1 MAEAIIS
8 RVISAWGEFVTK
20 LLTLR
25 GFLPAWDL
33 EKRSAN
39 VEPIIQWLL
48 ARLHALGHPVER
60 LEDLP
65 SFVTPMQALEI
76 GRACTAASMDGKLR
90 KWVCRA
96 IREAIPE
103 VQGHSVWLQ
112 SRTHFRI
119 LLPGDTIG
127 PVPPH
132 TDYGFG
138 HGLEE
143 RNIWFSLTNVD
154 GNAALHA
161 LPLSR
166 SLAYMARSKIVHGVF
181 DEAPDPPPIA
191 TRIGDVLLFTPLHI
205 HRARPPEKNQC
216 RVSFDVRI
224 IPQPFA
230 PKDATFAPF
239 EDES

>member
-1 MAEAIIS
+1 M
-8 RVISAWGEFVTK
+8 TQ

-39 VEPIIQWLL
+39 VESIIQWLL
-48 ARLHALGHPVER
+48 DQLRSRGIRVEH

-65 SFVTPMQALEI
+65 AFLTPEQALEI
-76 GRACTAASMDGKLR
+76 GRACTAASVEGDLR
-90 KWVCRA
+90 KRVCRA

-103 VQGHSVWLQ
+103 IQGRTVWLQ
-112 SRTHFRI
+112 ARTHFRI

-138 HGLEE
+138 HSLEE
-143 RNIWFSLTNVD
+143 RNVWVSLTNVE
-154 GNAALHA
+154 GSAALHA
-161 LPLSR
+161 LPLAQ
-166 SLAYMARSKIVHGVF
+166 SLAYMARSKIVSGVF
-181 DEAPDPPPIA
+181 DKAPDPPPIT
-191 TRIGDVLLFTPLHI
+191 TRVGDVLLFTPLHI

-216 RVSFDVRI
+216 RVSFDVRM
-224 IPQPFA
+224 IPEPFA